1 MNDKNEI
8 TPNEPGHGDLRRAG
22 EWLSGEVRVSRK
34 LLVAGGLLL
43 LILFGVALD

>member
-1 MNDKNEI
+1 MEYTQMNEQQQ
-8 TPNEPGHGDLRRAG
+8 TDLQRAG

-43 LILFGVALD
+43 LILVGVALD